1 MTNDWRIILELCREF
16 IWWTVVNLWCLIW
29 TMTMIW
35 YERLLCFL
43 QPSRRSCLS
52 VCSLNSQTNTA
63 IVVMPIHLQRG
74 NLMNCCPGVAWWN
87 YVVSDC
93 FLCWLLASCWL
104 RVSAGS
110 VVGSLSRVLPSP
122 VLAWT
127 LSMNVVLSRAGCW
140 FLVCAVV

>member
-1 MTNDWRIILELCREF
+1 MTNDWRPSWIMSWIYMVKCCDLLMLDLNYDDELVQTSPLF
-16 IWWTVVNLWCLIW
+16 
-29 TMTMIW
+29 
-35 YERLLCFL
+35 YY
-43 QPSRRSCLS
+43 PSRRSCLS
-52 VCSLNSQTNTA
+52 VCPFNSQTNTA